1 MPAVLTHKTIML
13 LARERLGQIRDALQA
28 RKNTSGIVH
37 TDLDN
42 KIFALAKRAYDIMS
56 EPPHPTT
63 DLPGQPFI
71 RPLGEG
77 ISKFAV
83 MGAMGPDITAFS
95 AMLAPGQ
102 AWLFDTVHKGNPDA
116 NREMVAA
123 STCEFAIQLWR
134 RMSTS
139 TTDERKLKML
149 RAYVLGHLCHLA
161 GDIISHPFIN
171 DLEWHFPGDPGNK
184 LDHADGESSHDA
196 IVAQKILLRRSTR
209 EGAAWD
215 AWWPTVD
222 EVPTE
227 FFTAYAEALE
237 DIYHARTRPPAG
249 FREFEE
255 HHQALDPPSLT
266 SDFIFSGY
274 KMYRNGIVSIG
285 YGHGTWDWVAF
296 LLPLFIPIMLLP
308 VVAAALPNSRQL
320 FRDPQPGDD
329 ESKGWLEMFALPTA
343 VGSAIAGYYGI
354 RIAALTTKGVGVR
367 TGFGITLA
375 AISFVLGVIA
385 LIMSGTSSVA
395 DWARWLLLGIPALIS
410 IVQILLGFIDSKRD
424 GYGMRSALGFIYGM
438 PLVVLIVAGLLCILV
453 YRVMLKGVSNRGLDS
468 LAFWIATL
476 LWSSLWLFGVSLPLA
491 RYKLRDAKIPEL
503 PRFPTEKPHHVR
515 LFDDNALYSDPAVAA
530 PNLADR
536 FFPSS
541 RRKLLKLWWE
551 GSGDMFVRVDRFQLV
566 FSFTDSE
573 GANKQILPAP
583 VAPMTLV
590 QFIHLLENRVKDA
603 AGHTG
608 SLKGAV
614 IFRED
619 LDYELPPGATFA
631 DHGDDQKILS
641 NHFREAIKFKKLGT
655 TEEGTDYILYHA
667 RKPEQSIRF
676 GKTGP
681 VNNPFGRDDASL
693 IAEEANTGYQYVFDP
708 NAVGESDTIMGYAAD
723 FAALLCMGGA
733 SQMETSPANRIHQ
746 VFRNWCLDR
755 RRENEWRMLVAG
767 GAFSEKGSNPD
778 RFDPLMLRPPSPDDY
793 RAPLGAASPDAIA
806 EGERTAREL
815 GWVPLLRQWLDI
827 TRRPTVDPLA
837 DTRLH
842 PDNATNR
849 ALNRGMAFLLD
860 MSDPARV
867 V

>member
-63 DLPGQPFI
+63 DLPGQPFV

-102 AWLFDTVHKGNPDA
+102 GWLFDTVHKGNPDA

-134 RMSTS
+134 SMSTA
-139 TTDERKLKML
+139 TTDERKLKKL

-171 DLEWHFPGDPGNK
+171 DLEWHFPGNPDNK
-184 LDHADGESSHDA
+184 LEHADGEGSHDA
-196 IVAQKILLRRSTR
+196 IVAQKVLLRRSTR
-209 EGAAWD
+209 DGAAWD

-227 FFTAYAEALE
+227 FFTAYAAALE
-237 DIYHARTRPPAG
+237 DIYHAHTRPPAG

-255 HHQALDPPSLT
+255 HHQALDPPSL
-266 SDFIFSGY
+266 SPDFIFSGY

-296 LLPLFIPIMLLP
+296 LLPLTIPIMLLP
-308 VVAAALPNSRQL
+308 IAAAALPNSRQL

-329 ESKGWLEMFALPTA
+329 VSKAWLEMFALPTA

-385 LIMSGTSSVA
+385 LIMSGTGNVP

-410 IVQILLGFIDSKRD
+410 IVQILLGLIDSKRD
-424 GYGMRSALGFIYGM
+424 GYGMRAALGFIYGA
-438 PLVVLIVAGLLCILV
+438 PLVVLIVATLLCILV
-453 YRVMLKGVSNRGLDS
+453 YRAILSGVSNRGLDS
-468 LAFWIATL
+468 LAFWGVTL
-476 LWSSLWLFGVSLPLA
+476 LWIGLWLFGISLPLA
-491 RYKLRDAKIPEL
+491 RCVLRDAKIPEF

-515 LFDDNALYSDPAVAA
+515 LFDDNVLYSNPAVAA

-551 GSGDMFVRVDRFQLV
+551 GSGDMFIRVDRFQLV

-573 GANKQILPAP
+573 GVDKQIVPAP

-603 AGHTG
+603 AGHAG

-614 IFRED
+614 MFRED

-631 DHGDDQKILS
+631 DHGDDQKVLS
-641 NHFREAIKFKKLGT
+641 RHFMESIKFKKLGT

-676 GKTGP
+676 GKAGP
-681 VNNPFGRDDASL
+681 VNNPFGRDDASV
-693 IAEEANTGYQYVFDP
+693 IAEEDNSGYQYVFDP

-767 GAFSEKGSNPD
+767 GAFSEKGNNPD

-842 PDNATNR
+842 PQNATNR